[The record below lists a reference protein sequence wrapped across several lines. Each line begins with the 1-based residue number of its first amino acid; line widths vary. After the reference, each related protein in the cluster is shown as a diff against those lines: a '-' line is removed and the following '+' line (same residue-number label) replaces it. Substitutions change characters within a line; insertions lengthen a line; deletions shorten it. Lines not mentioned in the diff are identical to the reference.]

1 VISNTGLGNP
11 IDFKAFM
18 KIWLKV
24 ICVAL
29 LAYVAVSTF
38 WYPLIPAGL
47 QVNINK
53 INPGEN
59 QFTLT
64 GYNTHF
70 VSEKENLQV
79 FVAIDSTARYCGS
92 ILNVIDNNHVLV
104 SVNLPDTLSS
114 ANIAFVA
121 NDNTDG
127 YIIVEQPIKSE
138 GFVLIPGYKEKS
150 CKISVI
156 QTDHKGF
163 GYPYQ
168 PIIME
173 TIRNL
178 MWHVPMWFTMFVLM
192 TISFIQSIKSLN
204 SGGRA
209 DDNLDKFLDQ
219 KKLLISDTKAAMS
232 ASTGLVFCLLGL
244 ITGSV
249 WARFAWGAW
258 WTNDPQLNG
267 AMVVFIVYVAYFIL
281 RNSTPDLEKRARLSS
296 IFNIFA
302 FVLMVVLLMVMPRF
316 TEGLHPGKS
325 GNPAFSQYDLDSSL
339 RVVFY
344 PAVLG
349 FILLGYWLY
358 RINLS
363 IRNIEIS
370 NDENEY

>member
-1 VISNTGLGNP
+1 
-11 IDFKAFM
+11 M

-24 ICVAL
+24 ICVL
-29 LAYVAVSTF
+29 LLVYTAVSAF

-47 QVNINK
+47 QVDINK
-53 INPGEN
+53 IHPGEN
-59 QFTLT
+59 QFTYT

-79 FVAIDSTARYCGS
+79 FVAIDSTSRYCGQ
-92 ILNVIDNNHVLV
+92 IVKVIDESHVVV
-104 SVNLPDTLSS
+104 SVTLPDTLSS
-114 ANIAFVA
+114 PDIAFVA
-121 NDNTDG
+121 NTNSDG
-127 YIIVEQPIKSE
+127 YVLVEQPIKSE
-138 GFVLIPGYKEKS
+138 GFTFSEGYKVGS
-150 CKISVI
+150 CKVEVSRI
-156 QTDHKGF
+156 DHTGF

-192 TISFIQSIKSLN
+192 TISFVQSIKSLN
-204 SGGRA
+204 SGGRN
-209 DDNLDKFLDQ
+209 DENLNKILDRN
-219 KKLLISDTKAAMS
+219 KLITTDTKAAMS
-232 ASTGLVFCLLGL
+232 ASTGLIFCFLGL
-244 ITGSV
+244 VTGSV

-267 AMVVFIVYVAYFIL
+267 AMVVFIVYIAYFIL
-281 RNSTPDLEKRARLSS
+281 RNSTPDVEKRARLSS

-363 IRNIEIS
+363 VRNIEIS
-370 NDENEY
+370 NDENEH